1 MALKVDAGEPVPE
14 LLMGCFFIGVDWGMP
29 GLAVLSDAEMTLDSL
44 TLSSSV
50 VVIIVILGLLEMFSG
65 VAVPDP
71 TGVFGWCIW
80 LGM

>member
-1 MALKVDAGEPVPE
+1 
-14 LLMGCFFIGVDWGMP
+14 MP

-50 VVIIVILGLLEMFSG
+50 VVIIVISGLLEMFPG
-65 VAVPDP
+65 VAASDP

-80 LGM
+80 LGMENMDKALL